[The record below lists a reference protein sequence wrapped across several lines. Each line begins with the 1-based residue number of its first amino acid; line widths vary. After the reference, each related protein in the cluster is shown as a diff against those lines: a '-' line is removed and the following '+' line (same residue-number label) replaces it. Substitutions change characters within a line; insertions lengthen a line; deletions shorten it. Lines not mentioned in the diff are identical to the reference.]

1 MINQNNTKSG
11 NQENQDPIKVQTMKE
26 GYKNTEVGVI
36 PEDWEMTNIT
46 DVITKNGGMKIG
58 PFGSQLKKEFLVK
71 EGYKVYGQE
80 NVYEKNFEIG
90 NRYINDEHFQK
101 LKTCELTS
109 GDFIISMMGTIG
121 KCMVVPKF
129 IERGIMDSHLL
140 RLRLNDKKVNADLL
154 IHFFLS
160 EFLINQVKTLSV
172 GGIMDGLSSTIV
184 KKITFPLPPT
194 KAEQT
199 AIATALSDADA
210 LINSLEK
217 LIAKKSN
224 IKQGAMQQLLKPK
237 EGWEVKKLG
246 ESANIFRGGSPRPIE
261 NFITTQP
268 NGINWIKIGD
278 VGKGAKFIETTEE
291 KIIQEGVSRSRFVNE
306 GDFLLSNSMSFGRPY
321 ILKTKGCI
329 HDGWLVIQNYQNHF
343 DIEFLYYVL
352 GSELILAQY
361 KAMASGSSVL
371 NLNKEIVKNVLINCP
386 TSIEEQTRIATI
398 LSDIDVEIQALE
410 TKLEKY
416 RKIKLGMMQN
426 LLTGK
431 IRLI

>member
-1 MINQNNTKSG
+1 M
-11 NQENQDPIKVQTMKE
+11 ELRE
-26 GYKNTEVGVI
+26 GFKNTEVGVI
-36 PEDWEMTNIT
+36 PEDWEVKELSELTTLMTNGFVGVATIHYTEFEDGIT
-46 DVITKNGGMKIG
+46 YIQGYNVEENSFNFTGIKKVTRDFHKQHSKSCLQEGDLLTIQTGDVGLTTTVTKELEGSNCHALIITRFKKNSLVPKFYSYYLNSGRGK
-58 PFGSQLKKEFLVK
+58 SQLKEIETGSTMKHINVGDMIHVK
-71 EGYKVYGQE
+71 
-80 NVYEKNFEIG
+80 
-90 NRYINDEHFQK
+90 
-101 LKTCELTS
+101 
-109 GDFIISMMGTIG
+109 
-121 KCMVVPKF
+121 VP
-129 IERGIMDSHLL
+129 
-140 RLRLNDKKVNADLL
+140 V
-154 IHFFLS
+154 
-160 EFLINQVKTLSV
+160 
-172 GGIMDGLSSTIV
+172 
-184 KKITFPLPPT
+184 PT
-194 KAEQT
+194 KTEQT
-199 AIATALSDADA
+199 AIATALSDIDA
-210 LINSLEK
+210 LINSLST
-217 LIAKKSN
+217 LIAKKRN
-224 IKQGAMQQLLKPK
+224 IKQGAMQHLLKPK

-246 ESANIFRGGSPRPIE
+246 ESADIFRGGSPRPIE

-291 KIIQEGVSRSRFVNE
+291 KIIQEGVSRSRFVKE

-343 DIEFLYYVL
+343 DREFLYYVL
-352 GSELILAQY
+352 GSESILAQY

-398 LSDIDVEIQALE
+398 LSDMDAEIQALE

-431 IRLI
+431 IRLV